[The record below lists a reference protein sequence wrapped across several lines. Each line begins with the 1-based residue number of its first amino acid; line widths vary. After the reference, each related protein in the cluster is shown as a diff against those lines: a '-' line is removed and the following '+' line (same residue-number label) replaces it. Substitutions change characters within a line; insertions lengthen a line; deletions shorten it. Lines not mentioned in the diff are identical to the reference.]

1 MTNKIAIALVL
12 LIIAGFAVDAIWFGG
27 TLPLA
32 AARTLDRF
40 IEYLSFWR

>member
-1 MTNKIAIALVL
+1 MTNKIAFALVL
-12 LIIAGFAVDAIWFGG
+12 LIAATFAIDAIWFDGM
-27 TLPLA
+27 LPLT